1 VYLLDFQITLL
12 SYSLQARY
20 VRWDGLTMTSEKAL
34 MEQARDA
41 AALIEMYYER
51 GWTDGL
57 PVVPPHPDSLN
68 AALAAADLRGNEILG
83 EIPARNAQ
91 ITAQK
96 VAVNAVLAG
105 CLPEYMPVVIAA
117 VKGICHRD
125 YGYHGP
131 ATSTGGAAVAL
142 VINGPIRK
150 QLGINARD
158 NAFGPGFR
166 PNATIGRA
174 LRLLM
179 MNAINTRPDAL
190 DRSTLGNPGKYSLC
204 FGEDEEGSPWEP
216 LHVER
221 GFGSEESTVTVFAT
235 EGTHQVYNQLS
246 KDPEELC
253 ITMSDA
259 MANLGSMNIIG
270 QQNMVVVFSG
280 EHQALF
286 RSKGWTKGRV
296 KQSLFDHASRSLA
309 DIKRAGRMPD
319 PLQEGDETE
328 HRHVVR
334 KPDDILVI
342 SAGAQAGAFS
352 ACLPGWGNYN
362 TTRAVTIPIA

>member
-1 VYLLDFQITLL
+1 
-12 SYSLQARY
+12 
-20 VRWDGLTMTSEKAL
+20 MTHEKAFSQ
-34 MEQARDA
+34 QARDA
-41 AALIEMYYER
+41 AELIEMYYER

-57 PVVPPHPDSLN
+57 PVVPPHTDSLN
-68 AALAAADLRGNEILG
+68 AALAAANLQGNEILG
-83 EIPARNAQ
+83 EIPARNVQ

-105 CLPEYMPVVIAA
+105 CLPEYMPVVVAA
-117 VKGICHRD
+117 VRGICHPD

-142 VINGPIRK
+142 IINGPIGK
-150 QLGINARD
+150 KLGINTQD

-174 LRLLM
+174 VRLIM
-179 MNAINTRPDAL
+179 MNTINTRPGGL

-221 GFGSEESTVTVFAT
+221 GFGREESAVTVFAT
-235 EGTHQVYNQLS
+235 EGTHQIYNQLS

-253 ITMSDA
+253 ITMADA

-270 QQNMVVVFSG
+270 QQNVVVVFSG
-280 EHQALF
+280 EHQELF
-286 RSKGWTKGRV
+286 RRNVWTKGRV
-296 KQSLFDHASRSLA
+296 KQSLFDHASRSVA
-309 DIKRAGRMPD
+309 DIKRAGRIPG
-319 PLQEGDETE
+319 PLEEGDETE
-328 HRHVVR
+328 RRHVVR
-334 KPDDILVI
+334 RPDDILVI
-342 SAGAQAGAFS
+342 SAGARAGAFS

-362 TTRAVTIPIA
+362 TTQAVTIPIT

>member
-1 VYLLDFQITLL
+1 
-12 SYSLQARY
+12 
-20 VRWDGLTMTSEKAL
+20 MTDEKAL
-34 MEQARDA
+34 LKQARDA
-41 AALIEMYYER
+41 AALIEMYYQR

-57 PVVPPHPDSLN
+57 PVVPPHTDSLN
-68 AALAAADLRGNEILG
+68 AALAAADLQGNEILG
-83 EIPARNAQ
+83 EIPARNVQ

-105 CLPEYMPVVIAA
+105 CLPEYMPVVVAA
-117 VKGICHRD
+117 VRGLCHPD

-142 VINGPIRK
+142 IINGPIAKR
-150 QLGINARD
+150 LGINARD

-174 LRLLM
+174 VRLLM
-179 MNAINTRPDAL
+179 MNAINTRPGEL

-204 FGEDEEGSPWEP
+204 FGEDEENSPWEP

-221 GFGSEESTVTVFAT
+221 GLGSEESAVTVFAT

-246 KDPEELC
+246 KDPQELC
-253 ITMSDA
+253 ITMADA

-270 QQNMVVVFSG
+270 QQNVVVVFSG
-280 EHQALF
+280 EHQELF
-286 RSKGWTKGRV
+286 RRSGWTKPRV
-296 KQSLFDHASRSLA
+296 KQHLFDHACRSIA
-309 DIKRAGRMPD
+309 DIKRAGRMPG
-319 PLQEGDETE
+319 PLQEGDETA

-334 KPDDILVI
+334 VPDDILVI
-342 SAGAQAGAFS
+342 SAGARAGAFS
-352 ACLPGWGNYN
+352 ACLPGWGNYR
-362 TTRAVTIPIA
+362 TTRAVTIPIT